1 MNHIDPERGRQIAD
15 DDRRHVFHSWAAQDK
30 INPLPVATARG
41 STFYDYEGNGYLD
54 FNSQMVNANLG
65 HGHPKLIQAIKDQAD
80 RLATVAPGFAEETR
94 TELARLI
101 AKAAPGE
108 LNHVFFT
115 NGGADAVEHAVRMA
129 RVHTGRQKVMS
140 AYRSYHGG
148 TNLAIT
154 LTGEPRSWPTPPAD
168 PGVVHFF
175 GPYPY
180 QSPFHSDSPEQ
191 ETERALAH
199 LEQQIILEGSHTIA
213 AILMEPVVGG
223 NGVII
228 PPPGYLRGLKQLCEK
243 YGILYIADE
252 VMIGFGRVGTMF
264 AVEAFDVEP
273 DLLTFA
279 KGSNSGYVPLGG
291 VILSS
296 RVRDTFAQTAYPG
309 GLTYSGH
316 PLACAPGVA
325 TFEVFEEE
333 NLLDHINDMGERVV
347 RPALEQMKEKYAC
360 VGDVRGMGLFW
371 AIELV
376 KDKKTREPLV
386 PFAPKPEENQPMAD
400 YAAACRKR
408 GVWPHTHFN
417 RTHIAPP
424 LTITEEDLTRGLQA
438 TDEAIGEI
446 DHFAH

>member
-1 MNHIDPERGRQIAD
+1 MNHIDPARGRAIAD
-15 DDRRHVFHSWAAQDK
+15 MDRRHVFHSWAAQDQV
-30 INPLPVATARG
+30 NALPVATAQG

-65 HGHPKLIQAIKDQAD
+65 HGHPKLIQSIKDQAD
-80 RLATVAPGFAEETR
+80 RLATIAPGFAEETR

-101 AKAAPGE
+101 AAAAPGD

-129 RVHTGRQKVMS
+129 RLHTGRQKVMS

-154 LTGEPRSWPTPPAD
+154 LTGEPRRWPTPPAD
-168 PGVVHFF
+168 PGVIHFF

-180 QSPFHSDSPEQ
+180 RSPFHSASPEQ

-199 LEQQIILEGSHTIA
+199 LEEQIILEGAHTIA

-223 NGVII
+223 NGVIV
-228 PPPGYLRGLKQLCEK
+228 PPPGYLQGLKQLCEK

-264 AVEAFDVEP
+264 AVEAFDVVP

-291 VILSS
+291 VIISS
-296 RVRDTFAQTAYPG
+296 KVRDTFATTAYPG

-333 NLLDHINDMGERVV
+333 NLLAHINDMADRVV
-347 RPALEQMKEKYAC
+347 RPALAEMKEKHAC

-376 KDKKTREPLV
+376 RDKQTREPLV
-386 PFAPKPEENQPMAD
+386 PFAPKPEENQPMAE
-400 YAAACRKR
+400 YAAACKQR
-408 GVWPHTHFN
+408 GLWPHIHFN

-424 LTITEEDLTRGLQA
+424 LTITEEDLTRGLQII
-438 TDEAIGEI
+438 DEALGEI
-446 DHFAH
+446 NKYTG

>member
-1 MNHIDPERGRQIAD
+1 MNHIDPARGRAIAD
-15 DDRRHVFHSWAAQDK
+15 MDRRHVFHSWAAQDQV
-30 INPLPVATARG
+30 NALPVATAQG

-65 HGHPKLIQAIKDQAD
+65 HGHPKLIQSIKDQAD
-80 RLATVAPGFAEETR
+80 RLATIAPGFAEETR

-101 AKAAPGE
+101 AAAAPGD

-129 RVHTGRQKVMS
+129 RLHTGRQKVMS

-154 LTGEPRSWPTPPAD
+154 LTGEPRRWPTPPAD
-168 PGVVHFF
+168 PGVIHFF

-180 QSPFHSDSPEQ
+180 RSPFHSASPEQ

-199 LEQQIILEGSHTIA
+199 LEEQIILEGAHTIA

-223 NGVII
+223 NGVIV
-228 PPPGYLRGLKQLCEK
+228 PPPGYLQGLKQLCEK

-252 VMIGFGRVGTMF
+252 VMIGFGRVGAMF
-264 AVEAFDVEP
+264 AVEAFDVVP

-291 VILSS
+291 VIISS
-296 RVRDTFAQTAYPG
+296 KVRDTFATTAYPG

-333 NLLDHINDMGERVV
+333 NLLAHINDMADRVV
-347 RPALEQMKEKYAC
+347 RPALAEMKEKHAC

-376 KDKKTREPLV
+376 RDKQTREPLV
-386 PFAPKPEENQPMAD
+386 PFAPKPEENQPMAE
-400 YAAACRKR
+400 YAAACKQR
-408 GVWPHTHFN
+408 GLWPHIHFN

-424 LTITEEDLTRGLQA
+424 LTITEEDLTRGLQII
-438 TDEAIGEI
+438 DEALGEI
-446 DHFAH
+446 NKYTG

>member
-1 MNHIDPERGRQIAD
+1 MYKRQ
-15 DDRRHVFHSWAAQDK
+15 
-30 INPLPVATARG
+30 
-41 STFYDYEGNGYLD
+41 
-54 FNSQMVNANLG
+54 
-65 HGHPKLIQAIKDQAD
+65 
-80 RLATVAPGFAEETR
+80 
-94 TELARLI
+94 
-101 AKAAPGE
+101 
-108 LNHVFFT
+108 
-115 NGGADAVEHAVRMA
+115 
-129 RVHTGRQKVMS
+129 
-140 AYRSYHGG
+140 
-148 TNLAIT
+148 
-154 LTGEPRSWPTPPAD
+154 
-168 PGVVHFF
+168 VHFF

-180 QSPFHSDSPEQ
+180 QSPFQSDSPEQ

-264 AVEAFDVEP
+264 AVEAFNVEP

-333 NLLDHINDMGERVV
+333 NLLDHINCLLYTSPSPRD
-347 RPALEQMKEKYAC
+347 
-360 VGDVRGMGLFW
+360 
-371 AIELV
+371 
-376 KDKKTREPLV
+376 
-386 PFAPKPEENQPMAD
+386 
-400 YAAACRKR
+400 
-408 GVWPHTHFN
+408 
-417 RTHIAPP
+417 
-424 LTITEEDLTRGLQA
+424 
-438 TDEAIGEI
+438 
-446 DHFAH
+446 

>member
-101 AKAAPGE
+101 AEAAPGD

-154 LTGEPRSWPTPPAD
+154 LTGEPRSWATPPAD

-264 AVEAFDVEP
+264 AVEAFNVEP

-333 NLLDHINDMGERVV
+333 NLLAHINDMGERVV

-400 YAAACRKR
+400 YSAACRNR

>member
-1 MNHIDPERGRQIAD
+1 MNHIDPARGRAIAD
-15 DDRRHVFHSWAAQDK
+15 MDRRHVFHSWSAQDQV
-30 INPLPVATARG
+30 NALPVATAQG

-65 HGHPKLIQAIKDQAD
+65 HGHPKLIQSIKDQAD
-80 RLATVAPGFAEETR
+80 RLATIAPGFAEETR

-101 AKAAPGE
+101 AAAAPGD

-129 RVHTGRQKVMS
+129 RLHTGRQKVMS

-154 LTGEPRSWPTPPAD
+154 LTGEPRRWPTPPAD
-168 PGVVHFF
+168 PGVIHFF

-180 QSPFHSDSPEQ
+180 RSPFHSASPEQ

-199 LEQQIILEGSHTIA
+199 LEEQIILEGAHTIA

-223 NGVII
+223 NGVIV
-228 PPPGYLRGLKQLCEK
+228 PPPGYLQGLKQLCEK

-264 AVEAFDVEP
+264 AVEAFDVVP

-291 VILSS
+291 VIISS
-296 RVRDTFAQTAYPG
+296 KVRDTFATTAYPG

-333 NLLDHINDMGERVV
+333 NLLAHINDMADRVV
-347 RPALEQMKEKYAC
+347 RPALAEMKKKHAC

-376 KDKKTREPLV
+376 RDKQTREPLV
-386 PFAPKPEENQPMAD
+386 PFAPKPEENQPMAE
-400 YAAACRKR
+400 YAAACKQR
-408 GVWPHTHFN
+408 GLWPHIHFN

-424 LTITEEDLTRGLQA
+424 LTITEEDLTRGLQII
-438 TDEAIGEI
+438 DEALGEI
-446 DHFAH
+446 NKYTG

>member
-1 MNHIDPERGRQIAD
+1 MNHIDPERGRKIAEN
-15 DDRRHVFHSWAAQDK
+15 DRKHVFHSWSAQDK
-30 INPLPVATARG
+30 VNALPIAYAEG

-80 RLATVAPGFAEETR
+80 RLATIAPGFAEETR

-101 AKAAPGE
+101 AEAAPGD

-129 RVHTGRQKVMS
+129 RLHTGRQKIFS

-154 LTGEPRSWPTPPAD
+154 LTGEPRRWPTPPAD

-175 GPYPY
+175 GPYTY
-180 QSPFHSDSPEQ
+180 RSPFHSDSPEQ
-191 ETERALAH
+191 ESERALAH
-199 LEQQIILEGSHTIA
+199 LEEQIILEGANTIA

-223 NGVII
+223 NGVLI
-228 PPPGYLRGLKQLCEK
+228 PPPGYLKGLKDLCEK

-252 VMIGFGRVGTMF
+252 VMIGFGRMGTMF

-291 VILSS
+291 VIISS
-296 RVRDTFAQTAYPG
+296 RIRETFAEKAYPG

-325 TFEVFEEE
+325 TFEVFKED
-333 NLLDHINDMGERVV
+333 NLLEHINDMAERVV
-347 RPALEQMKEKYAC
+347 KPALEAMKEKHAI

-376 KDKKTREPLV
+376 KNKDTREPLV
-386 PFAPKPEENQPMAD
+386 PFAPKPEENQPMAE
-400 YAAACRKR
+400 YTAACKER
-408 GVWPHTHFN
+408 GLWPHTHFN

-424 LTITEEDLTRGLQA
+424 LIISEEDLVRGLEIIDQA
-438 TDEAIGEI
+438 LGEI
-446 DHFAH
+446 DHYAE